1 MQGVSLISLVFNKV
15 KRMLRVNFLGGSR
28 NGRNN
33 NREKGVVLRNDY
45 IRQVVL

>member
-28 NGRNN
+28 YGRNN
-33 NREKGVVLRNDY
+33 NREKGVDLRNDY